1 MNPSRII
8 LIALL
13 AAFVATQRTAT
24 AADRPNIVFI
34 LMDDMRWDCMS
45 IAGHPFLK
53 TPNLDRIG
61 REGAHFKN
69 GFVTYPL
76 CSPARASFFTGA
88 YAHKHGIVGNRA
100 QYNEPSHK
108 LDTYHRHLQ
117 SAGYHTAAV
126 GKWHMGTDD
135 TPRPGFDHWAVFRGQ
150 GRYND
155 CPFNVNGTQ
164 TKTTGYV
171 TDVISDFSV
180 DFIKSDHG
188 GKPFSLYVGHKAV
201 HGPFKPAER
210 HANLFA
216 DEKLPQAPSVKDD
229 LSGKKALRRDVKME
243 EGHPAYGVKEDLIR
257 NQLRCI
263 VAVDEGVGKILKALE
278 DTNQLDNTFIVFT
291 SDNGYFWNEH
301 GLGDKRAAYEEAIR
315 VPMVAR
321 YPKLIKPGTVIEQ
334 MVLDIDFAPTFCA
347 LAQAQT
353 KPAAL
358 HGRSILPLFGSTAK
372 PAASAAGAASEWR
385 TSALFEYYL
394 EPAYPNIPTWHAI
407 RGDRWKYIH
416 YDEVEGV
423 DELYDLKS
431 DPHEMNNVI
440 ADPAHAEQLAAM
452 KADLAKQLEA
462 TK

>member
-1 MNPSRII
+1 MSRLTFLL
-8 LIALL
+8 LIALF
-13 AAFVATQRTAT
+13 ARVAT
-24 AADRPNIVFI
+24 AAAQDAPPRPNIVFI

-45 IAGHPFLK
+45 LAGHPFLK

-88 YAHKHGIVGNRA
+88 YAHQHGIVGNRA

-117 SAGYHTAAV
+117 SAGYRTAAI

-155 CPFNVNGTQ
+155 CPFNVNGTR

-171 TDVISDFSV
+171 TDVISDMAA
-180 DFIKSDHG
+180 DFIRSDHG

-210 HANLFA
+210 HKDLFA
-216 DEKLPQAPSVKDD
+216 DEKLPQAPSVNDD
-229 LSGKKALRRDVKME
+229 LSGKKALRRDIKME
-243 EGHPAYGVKEDLIR
+243 EGHPAYGVSDDLIR
-257 NQLRCI
+257 DQLRCI
-263 VAVDEGVGKILKALE
+263 VAVDEGVGKILAALE
-278 DTNQLDNTFIVFT
+278 ETKQLDNTFVVFT

-301 GLGDKRAAYEEAIR
+301 KLGDKRAAYEEAIR

-321 YPKLIKPGTVIEQ
+321 YPKLIKPGTTVEQ
-334 MVLDIDFAPTFCA
+334 MVLDVDFAPTFCE
-347 LAQAQT
+347 LAQAKST
-353 KPAAL
+353 PAVL
-358 HGRSILPLFGSTAK
+358 HGRSILPILAGKGSV
-372 PAASAAGAASEWR
+372 PWR
-385 TSALFEYYL
+385 TSALFEYFL
-394 EPAYPNIPTWHAI
+394 EPAYANIPTWHAV
-407 RGDRWKYIH
+407 RTDRFKYVH
-416 YDEVEGV
+416 YDDVANA
-423 DELYDLKS
+423 DELYDLAK
-431 DPHEMNNVI
+431 DPHEMKNVI
-440 ADPAHAEQLAAM
+440 ADPAHAEQLAAL
-452 KADLAKQLEA
+452 KAELQRLLAK
-462 TK
+462 TR